1 MQKRTLAVVGF
12 LGVITV
18 AAFAAGVVATR
29 VSAQGIIHVLPVR
42 NGGGNGGGVCRDMT
56 NDLRNDRDASYT
68 LYLNWMDGFLTG
80 ANYVSYLVPGRNSD
94 VTRSLP
100 IEFFSGYSRGDDAV
114 FTLLE
119 QWCAQN
125 PAKNISEGA
134 MRVYSQMYSQP
145 AAQ

>member
-1 MQKRTLAVVGF
+1 MRTKTLAVVGI
-12 LGVITV
+12 L
-18 AAFAAGVVATR
+18 GVVAVTAFLGGTVAPR
-29 VSAQGIIHVLPVR
+29 TSAQGIIHVLPVR
-42 NGGGNGGGVCRDMT
+42 NGGGVCRDMT
-56 NDLRNDRDASYT
+56 HDLRNDRDASYT

-100 IEFFSGYSRGDDAV
+100 VEFFSGYSRGDDAV

-119 QWCAQN
+119 QWCARN

-134 MRVYSQMYSQP
+134 MSVYSQMYSQS
-145 AAQ
+145 AAK